1 MLKLATDII
10 NLSIDCDDLYRDRIK
25 NRAPFF
31 PGVHSMQS
39 RMVMITLLAQLKQ
52 KSKCRFAQT
61 LIYHPTS
68 SSYAIDCQR
77 YS

>member
-25 NRAPFF
+25 NRA
-31 PGVHSMQS
+31 
-39 RMVMITLLAQLKQ
+39 LLSGSAQHAVPDGNDNTSGPAQ
-52 KSKCRFAQT
+52 AKSKCRFAQH
-61 LIYHPTS
+61 LYYPTS